1 MAWTVAFARR
11 GLSTTRSHL
20 VDIPA
25 TLGCLS
31 SSFMRTG
38 NFFAV
43 PNLLHQSQL
52 RSFISEVD
60 TTPIDDPN
68 ILNQEESRL
77 PANTKP
83 RTFTV
88 RVHNIRVAPKKLNL
102 LTKLVS
108 LVKINRCCCAVSL
121 QFNWIIIIIT
131 KRFFKPQVR
140 QDSISRCAKQCSVR
154 SFTFGIEYIPISS
167 AGFRNVCWRRPGT
180 ANVLEE
186 TPFGSF
192 TWLDSPR

>member
-31 SSFMRTG
+31 SRFMRTE
-38 NFFAV
+38 NFFAI

-52 RSFISEVD
+52 RTFISEVD

-77 PANTKP
+77 SANTKP

-108 LVKINRCCCAVSL
+108 REDKQMLLCG
-121 QFNWIIIIIT
+121 IT
-131 KRFFKPQVR
+131 
-140 QDSISRCAKQCSVR
+140 
-154 SFTFGIEYIPISS
+154 PIQLNNDNNHKKM
-167 AGFRNVCWRRPGT
+167 FQT
-180 ANVLEE
+180 
-186 TPFGSF
+186 
-192 TWLDSPR
+192 SPTR